1 MSAKTI
7 IGLLLTAVTL
17 SLVPLAIIARSRA
30 SKSPRTA
37 LHMFFDMD
45 KQQRFD
51 PQSKNAMFADGR
63 AMRPQM
69 EGTLAQEDLK
79 FAKETLTVSD
89 GQPRPVGGNGEPLAI
104 TSPEQY
110 AAVMYGRVRAAG
122 MTDEQFNAATPPEKP
137 NEAGQTFYLSAF
149 PQGIEVNRDF
159 LARGQ
164 ERFNIYCAPC
174 HGATGYGDGMVHRAT
189 LRLQTTKVDAVA
201 MWVAPSNLT
210 DDDRRGR
217 PVGHLFNTIT
227 NGIRNMPAYD
237 KQISVQDRWAIVA
250 YVRALQRSQGGAAA
264 ATQPK

>member
-30 SKSPRTA
+30 TKSPRTA
-37 LHMFFDMD
+37 LHLVLDMD

-63 AMRPQM
+63 AMRPQV
-69 EGTLAQEDLK
+69 EGTLAREDLVFK
-79 FAKETLTVSD
+79 QEILTVSD
-89 GQPRPVGGNGEPLAI
+89 GPPRSVGEALTI

-110 AAVMYGRVRAAG
+110 AAVMYGRIRAAG
-122 MTDEQFNAATPPEKP
+122 MSDEQFNAITPPEKP
-137 NEAGQTFYLSAF
+137 NDAGQTFYVNTF
-149 PQGIEVNRDF
+149 PQGIEVSKDF

-174 HGATGYGDGMVHRAT
+174 HGATGYGDGMIHRAT
-189 LRLQTTKVDAVA
+189 LRLQTTKVDAVSL
-201 MWVAPSNLT
+201 WVKPANLI

-217 PVGHLFNTIT
+217 PLGSIYSTIT
-227 NGIRNMPAYD
+227 NGKNNMYPYD

-250 YVRALQRSQGGAAA
+250 YVRALQRSQGGTVA
-264 ATQPK
+264 ATEPK